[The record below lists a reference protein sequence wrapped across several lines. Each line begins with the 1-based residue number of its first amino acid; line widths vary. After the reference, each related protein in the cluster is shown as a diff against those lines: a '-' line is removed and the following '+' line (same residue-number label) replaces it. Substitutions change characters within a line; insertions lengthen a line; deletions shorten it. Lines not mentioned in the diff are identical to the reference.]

1 MICPF
6 ATETLQTVRNI
17 QYDSYGKPT
26 KVISTSKAT
35 PQECRRDDCPFY
47 DDGNSYTDGACR
59 RVEQMLGEE

>member
-26 KVISTSKAT
+26 KVISTSKAV
-35 PQECRRDDCPFY
+35 PQECRRSDCPFY
-47 DDGNSYTDGACR
+47 DDETVYADATCL